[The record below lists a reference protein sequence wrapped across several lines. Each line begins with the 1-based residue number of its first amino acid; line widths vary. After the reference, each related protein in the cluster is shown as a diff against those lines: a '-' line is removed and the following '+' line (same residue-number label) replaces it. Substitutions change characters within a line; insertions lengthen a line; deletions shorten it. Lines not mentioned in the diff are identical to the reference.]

1 MVTSKPRMI
10 FSRLSADAKATGFS
24 RYVVYLIPLVQ
35 AEKLYAAANAPQK
48 KILKIPNAGHND
60 IFVAGIKAYL
70 TAVSELVKSALQYQ
84 GADEN

>member
-1 MVTSKPRMI
+1 M
-10 FSRLSADAKATGFS
+10 
-24 RYVVYLIPLVQ
+24 
-35 AEKLYAAANAPQK
+35 PQQMHRKK